1 LPYNDL
7 RKEFRA
13 ETQIQKIFSRKGAKG
28 AKLFHKFNGY
38 SLAKTPSSLRENS
51 EQEAA
56 SSKQQAASS
65 GQQAARN
72 QSPCLAFLKFSFDC
86 CILLTANCL
95 LVSLCSSHL
104 YPIQ

>member
-38 SLAKTPSSLRENS
+38 SRAKTPSSLRENS

-56 SSKQQAASS
+56 GSKQQEINPPA
-65 GQQAARN
+65 
-72 QSPCLAFLKFSFDC
+72 LLFLNSA
-86 CILLTANCL
+86 LTAAYCL
-95 LVSLCSSHL
+95 LRTAYWIRFARV
-104 YPIQ
+104 IFA